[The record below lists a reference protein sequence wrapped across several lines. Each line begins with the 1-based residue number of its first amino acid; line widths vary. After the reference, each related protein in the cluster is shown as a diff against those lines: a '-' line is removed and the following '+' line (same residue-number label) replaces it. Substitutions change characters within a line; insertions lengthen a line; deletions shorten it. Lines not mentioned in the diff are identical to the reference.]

1 MKNKEV
7 YPQGMFDS
15 VRFRYLL
22 YLFYYSNAM
31 LVGLVV
37 KFFKF
42 ILSLTILQ
50 IRKGQ
55 LYLKGFSLACN
66 TIISWYSFLT
76 AFVTNF
82 IYLFTY

>member
-1 MKNKEV
+1 
-7 YPQGMFDS
+7 
-15 VRFRYLL
+15 
-22 YLFYYSNAM
+22 M

-37 KFFKF
+37 KFFEF
-42 ILSLTILQ
+42 ILSLKILQ

-66 TIISWYSFLT
+66 TIISWYGFLA

-82 IYLFTY
+82 IYVFIY